1 MDRAIIEI
9 YHRKQRQNA
18 QQRRKKKENIF
29 ENFQIFHKKAYLVT
43 KCEQIHGLHM
53 KWIEYPTPP
62 NLNVALSSMRI
73 KNTTQR
79 EEKNDITQNWSD
91 LHKHES
97 KGIYKTS

>member
-1 MDRAIIEI
+1 MD
-9 YHRKQRQNA
+9 K
-18 QQRRKKKENIF
+18 
-29 ENFQIFHKKAYLVT
+29 T
-43 KCEQIHGLHM
+43 K

-91 LHKHES
+91 LHKRES